1 MNTEILKDKK
11 ILLGVTGSIAAYK
24 AADLASKLTQASAEV
39 DVVMTQHAA
48 EFIGAATFRALTR
61 HAVLTDLFDEPDSRR
76 IAHIELAQ
84 QAELILVCPA
94 TANIIAKMAAGIAD
108 DLLSTLLLVAKCQ
121 VYVAPAMNTSMW
133 EHPAVQANVNILA
146 QRGIAVIQPE
156 SGRLACGDV
165 GAGKLPTTEQLLAI
179 CAESFARP
187 MAGKRVLITAG
198 PTEEPIDAVRCL
210 TNRSSGKMGYAL
222 AEVACR
228 LGADVTLVAGPVSQ
242 PVPAGAQVV
251 SVRTTQQMYDAV
263 MAQSLTADIVI
274 AAAAPSDYRVEHP
287 VASKIKKDGNPL
299 NLMLVENP
307 DIIATVG
314 SQKREDQVVIAFA
327 AETELLL
334 ERCRQKLISKS
345 VDMVVGNDVSKPQ
358 STFGSDSNEIWLVT
372 AEKEEHHPVM
382 SKRECARV
390 ILDRAFELL
399 EHKHH
404 A

>member
-1 MNTEILKDKK
+1 MNSEKLHGKK

-24 AADLASKLTQASAEV
+24 AADLASKLTQAGAEV

-61 HAVLTDLFDEPDSRR
+61 HGVLTDLFDEPDSRR

-84 QAELILVCPA
+84 QADLILVCPA
-94 TANIIAKMAAGIAD
+94 TANIIAKMATGIAD
-108 DLLSTLLLVAKCQ
+108 DLLSTLLLVAKCP

-133 EHPAVQANVNILA
+133 EHPAVQANVSILS
-146 QRGIAVIQPE
+146 QRGITVIQPD

-165 GAGKLPTTEQLLAI
+165 GAGKLPTTDQLLGI

-187 MAGKRVLITAG
+187 MVGIRVLITAG

-210 TNRSSGKMGYAL
+210 TNRSSGKMGYAV

-228 LGADVTLVAGPVSQ
+228 LGADVTLVTGPVSQ
-242 PVPAGAQVV
+242 LVPTGAKTVA
-251 SVRTTQQMYDAV
+251 VRTTQQMYDAV
-263 MAQSLTADIVI
+263 VAESSTADMVI
-274 AAAAPSDYRVEHP
+274 SAAAPSDYRVENP

-299 NLMLVENP
+299 NLKLVENP
-307 DIIATVG
+307 DIIAAVG
-314 SQKREDQVVIAFA
+314 SQKRDDQVVVAFA
-327 AETELLL
+327 AETELLV
-334 ERCRQKLISKS
+334 ERCRQKLIAKS

-372 AEKEEHHPVM
+372 AEQEEHQPVM

-390 ILDRAFELL
+390 ILDRAMEIL
-399 EHKHH
+399 EHKRI